1 MIAAVEIN
9 PLTNTVYKHNYP
21 NATVLNNNI
30 QKLSPA
36 QINKMNVNT
45 MLMSPPCQPF
55 TRNGNF
61 QDLQD
66 HRSEPLQHICN
77 LLKDLKNIQYI
88 LLENV
93 KKFEESDARNM
104 FIKNL
109 QDSDFHYIEFLLT
122 PTSLGIPNSRSRYY
136 CLARKGAAFNYVSE
150 DQKSSPKIVRYPNY
164 YHGERFI
171 ICIFLF

>member
-1 MIAAVEIN
+1 
-9 PLTNTVYKHNYP
+9 
-21 NATVLNNNI
+21 
-30 QKLSPA
+30 
-36 QINKMNVNT
+36 
-45 MLMSPPCQPF
+45 MSPPCQPF

-61 QDLQD
+61 KDLQD

-104 FIKNL
+104 FIKTL
-109 QDSDFHYIEFLLT
+109 QDSGFHYMEFLLT

-136 CLARKGAAFNYVSE
+136 CLARKGAAFNDVLL
-150 DQKSSPKIVRYPNY
+150 DQNSTPKIVRYSEDYND
-164 YHGERFI
+164 
-171 ICIFLF
+171 